1 MSDGR
6 LNFKATIDDA
16 DFNRKLNNMEKG
28 VDGLTFTKPTESINR
43 LKKEIEEVN
52 SVLIKNRR
60 ALIDLDNKLA
70 STAPGQLKKDL
81 QLERNSLKKS
91 IQEDEVAL
99 KNLNAELKRTKA
111 SHTTVN
117 AELLK
122 TRQRMAE
129 LVVAGK
135 QNTAEYQQ
143 LSAKAKEY
151 SNALKQVGND
161 TTEVSKRSRGLK
173 GVFTTIAS
181 YFGVFAAISTVMRLI
196 RGAFN
201 TIVDFDSRL
210 LNVSKT
216 TGLAGQELKDLG
228 VSLRNLSQELKVISV
243 DKLMEFAGVA
253 GQLGIKGTQE
263 ILAFTEA
270 LAKLSVTSNIQGE
283 EGAIQIARFLGLVE
297 GNVKNVKDLGD
308 ELTNLGNNFK
318 VFEDEIIKNA
328 LAIAQNTGTFKLG
341 RQEILAYATSLKEAG
356 VEAELTGASL
366 GRTYQQIEKV
376 LRTGKNIDNL
386 AKITGQSVEDLK
398 EAFKTDP
405 QGVVYSF
412 IKGLNEV
419 QEAGGSVNNAITS
432 IGITA
437 TRDLRVIGTLATGG
451 FDVLN
456 RAMNDVKDSSG
467 AMQQEFETASGKIS
481 NSIESVKVSWENL
494 ILAVN
499 NSENEIGTTIS
510 FWAKALSGL
519 IDWIAR
525 ATTSWKELNRI
536 ASGKGAESGFE
547 SVMSRRDRISVGEAT
562 QQAFL
567 LEQEL
572 RKLNDQRRQ
581 LESDISETG
590 SKSQRDMFKKRLEDL
605 SGVIG
610 YVNSQM
616 LAYRQIASGI
626 GKTEP
631 VIVPKTI
638 EELEAEAELKKAQ
651 REREALYKKR
661 LAFLDE
667 LQKAEND
674 LTLSTLSGL
683 DLELAKVEEVYQNR
697 LKKAKELGAN
707 QKALNDIES
716 LRVREIE
723 TVTYKAD
730 TEALKIS
737 LEQQKKDYEDF
748 ENFKKQVG
756 TQKATEMYSG
766 IIDVSKSYYDVL
778 RDELNNIDLSTAT
791 AKEKER
797 VAVLFKMFQEYSI
810 SKQEEERK
818 NLETLISMTQS
829 YEQKILNLRE
839 EYEKKKAD
847 LRKDY
852 TEDDLDSRL
861 DILDKEFREKLSSI
875 IDDFNKENNLG
886 DISSTLIGATKSQ
899 VMAQIKSLE
908 GYLNTATNLTQSQV
922 NKIRGI
928 INELNN
934 NLFTATGNE
943 DITSLDAYYNE
954 IERIKEALII
964 LESQKKNALDL
975 GGEDAAEKVALL
987 NAQIDALNKRL
998 EDLNNSKIIA
1008 IGSEFG
1014 RISSFLSEMSN
1025 KFNGVNS
1032 GVQKMLNS
1040 MAKAVGFAKEMND
1053 YFKSMSEHS
1062 NATKDGTAN
1071 MSTAMSAGMGYIGM
1085 FMSLVSIL
1093 DNMSKASERQA
1104 QRDAE
1109 RMRLEAE
1116 RYMNQLEYERLLK
1129 QLEVDR
1135 ARREQLGLS
1144 SRRKE
1149 LSALVDMYELE
1160 LEQIERLSKIIFSE
1174 TSILFEEWQGGLNS
1188 ARLVKFN
1195 TSDLQLEI
1203 NRVRKE
1209 LEELYE
1215 LRESD
1220 PSKNYN
1226 PQILALEDYLKR
1238 LKGAIIEG
1246 KTWQELQRDLDSG
1259 YIHESMREYVQGYI
1273 DLAKAAEEAGY
1284 SIEDLQNA
1292 MNEMAS
1298 GTSLDELSNALA
1310 NAFANGEDAVMS
1322 FGQTMEDVLKNAV
1335 VSAFK
1340 NEYIIKEMDKIMK
1353 MFDRGWDGEY
1363 TEEELDEIRKASE
1376 EAAKRLQQQWDRIS
1390 EGLGFD
1396 FGSDDLGGSMKDG
1409 IKRITE
1415 SQADRL
1421 TGILTGMQV
1430 DVIES
1435 RKSLQ
1440 LSNNLLSSSLD
1451 NLIAIEFNTRAT
1463 ADNTYQMVQILQNNQ
1478 QKALGL

>member
-6 LNFKATIDDA
+6 LNFKITVDDKDAIDGI
-16 DFNRKLNNMEKG
+16 NRMQKG
-28 VDGLTFTKPTESINR
+28 VNGLTFTKPTESINR

-52 SVLIKNRR
+52 EVLNKNRKS
-60 ALIDLDNKLA
+60 LTDLNFKI
-70 STAPGQLKKDL
+70 SNTAPGQLKKDL

-91 IQEDEVAL
+91 IQEDELAL

-122 TRQRMAE
+122 TRQQMSA
-129 LVVAGK
+129 LAILGK

-181 YFGVFAAISTVMRLI
+181 YFGVFAGIQTAISLI

-216 TGLAGQELKDLG
+216 TGLAGQELKNLG
-228 VSLRNLSQELKVISV
+228 TSLRNLSQELKVISV

-297 GNVKNVKDLGD
+297 GDVKNVKDLGD

-398 EAFKTDP
+398 SSFDTDP
-405 QGVVYSF
+405 QGVIYSF

-419 QEAGGSVNNAITS
+419 QKAGGSVNNAITS

-456 RAMNDVKDSSG
+456 RAMNDVTDSSG

-494 ILAVN
+494 ILAIN
-499 NSENEIGTTIS
+499 SSENTIGNVANA
-510 FWAKALSGL
+510 WLSGL
-519 IDWIAR
+519 AIIIDGINKV
-525 ATTSWKELNRI
+525 TTSWKELNKITGTKVRQE
-536 ASGKGAESGFE
+536 AYEYEKAYLELDFDTNE
-547 SVMSRRDRISVGEAT
+547 KRREDA
-562 QQAFL
+562 
-567 LEQEL
+567 
-572 RKLNDQRRQ
+572 
-581 LESDISETG
+581 
-590 SKSQRDMFKKRLEDL
+590 LED
-605 SGVIG
+605 
-610 YVNSQM
+610 
-616 LAYRQIASGI
+616 RQRYS
-626 GKTEP
+626 E
-631 VIVPKTI
+631 
-638 EELEAEAELKKAQ
+638 ELKKINDDIVKNEAKLKEVEENRSFIGSIFMGSRGIKPIQ
-651 REREALYKKR
+651 RELDALTKEAEIAEGRILAIDEAFEQFNKKNTTTTTTTDLDLTDDKKTKKSESALKKR

-674 LTLSTLSGL
+674 LTQSTLSGL
-683 DLELAKVEEVYQNR
+683 DLELSKVNEVYNDR

-707 QKALNDIES
+707 QEALNKIES
-716 LRVREIE
+716 LRVRETE

-756 TQKATEMYSG
+756 VQKATEMYSD

-778 RDELNNIDLSTAT
+778 RDELASFGDRDDLTNIEKQRINELFKLLQDYSIDRLSKEKQDLQNLIKETAT
-791 AKEKER
+791 YQERISLIQETYAQKRKDLEKVTNEQIRNEKLAILNQQEKDAILSVENEVYERQKIERDAIRNLTTYTKKELENRIKSTEEFLIIAGENLSENQRKTLEGELSLLNAINGSTDLIIKQNALLKEKER
-797 VAVLFKMFQEYSI
+797 ITKAIKNNTSKDPEIAKKLNKELEDVNELIEGNKKDTISTAEGIQMAVQGANMLASAFGGVNKELQMAVEAISNIVSALASGDMAGAVMAVAGTIIQGAIDVFGKNDTSAINSERLRLQEEYNKMLRDQLLIEIQLNDAYQSRAEAIKEEQEALLENRKVIIDRMKEILNTFYELYKDFGGFGSTNDFDFFVEWQDSGLNEYFENGVELSDELLNKLIELNAKAPLQGQMKDLFDELIRLKEEFGSVNEAVKQLKKEDLNIITGTTAQSLADSI
-810 SKQEEERK
+810 REGIASGKRSFSDFADDIEGFLRNAILAGMSAEIIEPQVQALQDLLAEIVKDGITEEERK
-818 NLETLISMTQS
+818 RFEEA
-829 YEQKILNLRE
+829 YAKIAE
-839 EYEKKKAD
+839 E
-847 LRKDY
+847 
-852 TEDDLDSRL
+852 
-861 DILDKEFREKLSSI
+861 
-875 IDDFNKENNLG
+875 
-886 DISSTLIGATKSQ
+886 
-899 VMAQIKSLE
+899 
-908 GYLNTATNLTQSQV
+908 
-922 NKIRGI
+922 
-928 INELNN
+928 
-934 NLFTATGNE
+934 
-943 DITSLDAYYNE
+943 
-954 IERIKEALII
+954 
-964 LESQKKNALDL
+964 
-975 GGEDAAEKVALL
+975 AAE
-987 NAQIDALNKRL
+987 
-998 EDLNNSKIIA
+998 
-1008 IGSEFG
+1008 
-1014 RISSFLSEMSN
+1014 
-1025 KFNGVNS
+1025 
-1032 GVQKMLNS
+1032 
-1040 MAKAVGFAKEMND
+1040 
-1053 YFKSMSEHS
+1053 
-1062 NATKDGTAN
+1062 
-1071 MSTAMSAGMGYIGM
+1071 
-1085 FMSLVSIL
+1085 
-1093 DNMSKASERQA
+1093 
-1104 QRDAE
+1104 
-1109 RMRLEAE
+1109 
-1116 RYMNQLEYERLLK
+1116 
-1129 QLEVDR
+1129 
-1135 ARREQLGLS
+1135 
-1144 SRRKE
+1144 
-1149 LSALVDMYELE
+1149 
-1160 LEQIERLSKIIFSE
+1160 
-1174 TSILFEEWQGGLNS
+1174 
-1188 ARLVKFN
+1188 
-1195 TSDLQLEI
+1195 
-1203 NRVRKE
+1203 
-1209 LEELYE
+1209 
-1215 LRESD
+1215 
-1220 PSKNYN
+1220 
-1226 PQILALEDYLKR
+1226 
-1238 LKGAIIEG
+1238 
-1246 KTWQELQRDLDSG
+1246 
-1259 YIHESMREYVQGYI
+1259 YI
-1273 DLAKAAEEAGY
+1273 DLINQAG
-1284 SIEDLQNA
+1284 INL
-1292 MNEMAS
+1292 
-1298 GTSLDELSNALA
+1298 
-1310 NAFANGEDAVMS
+1310 GES
-1322 FGQTMEDVLKNAV
+1322 P
-1335 VSAFK
+1335 
-1340 NEYIIKEMDKIMK
+1340 
-1353 MFDRGWDGEY
+1353 
-1363 TEEELDEIRKASE
+1363 
-1376 EAAKRLQQQWDRIS
+1376 
-1390 EGLGFD
+1390 D
-1396 FGSDDLGGSMKDG
+1396 FGAGAKDG

-1463 ADNTYQMVQILQNNQ
+1463 ADNTYQLVQILQNNQ
-1478 QKALGL
+1478 QQSLGL

>member
-6 LNFKATIDDA
+6 LNFKATIDDK
-16 DFNRKLNNMEKG
+16 DFNRKLDGMKKG
-28 VDGLTFTKPTESINR
+28 VDALSKSVTSANRSLGKGNTFNITDKSITNINNSTNTLNRTLNNTKTNLTQ
-43 LKKEIEEVN
+43 VN
-52 SVLIKNRR
+52 QNFNQTNNTLN
-60 ALIDLDNKLA
+60 
-70 STAPGQLKKDL
+70 QLNNTTGNL
-81 QLERNSLKKS
+81 NNSLN
-91 IQEDEVAL
+91 Q
-99 KNLNAELKRTKA
+99 T
-111 SHTTVN
+111 
-117 AELLK
+117 
-122 TRQRMAE
+122 
-129 LVVAGK
+129 
-135 QNTAEYQQ
+135 
-143 LSAKAKEY
+143 
-151 SNALKQVGND
+151 SNASD
-161 TTEVSKRSRGLK
+161 RASRGLK
-173 GVFTTIAS
+173 GVFTRIAS
-181 YFGVFAAISTVMRLI
+181 YFGVFVGIQSVISLI

-216 TGLAGQELKDLG
+216 TGLAGKELKDLG
-228 VSLRNLSQELKVISV
+228 TSLRNLSQELKVISV

-297 GNVKNVKDLGD
+297 GDVKNVKDLGD

-451 FDVLN
+451 FAVLN

-467 AMQQEFETASGKIS
+467 AMQEEFETASGKIS

-499 NSENEIGTTIS
+499 SSENEIGTTIS

-536 ASGKGAESGFE
+536 ASGKGTESGFE

-590 SKSQRDMFKKRLEDL
+590 SKSQRDLFKKRLEDL

-616 LAYRQIASGI
+616 IAYRNIASGI
-626 GKTEP
+626 EKIEP
-631 VIVPKTI
+631 VTTTTTDFDDDKET
-638 EELEAEAELKKAQ
+638 KKS
-651 REREALYKKR
+651 ENALKKR

-667 LQKAEND
+667 LQKAENN
-674 LTLSTLSGL
+674 LTQSTLSGL
-683 DLELAKVEEVYQNR
+683 DLELAKVEEVYQSR
-697 LKKAKELGAN
+697 LKKAKELSAN

-723 TVTYKAD
+723 TVTYKTD

-756 TQKATEMYSG
+756 VEKATEMYSG

-797 VAVLFKMFQEYSI
+797 YNAFFKMFQEYGQAKTDEDRKALESLVLNTQSVTDKLKI
-810 SKQEEERK
+810 LYENYQRDLAILSERYTGERLKQEQDK
-818 NLETLISMTQS
+818 L
-829 YEQKILNLRE
+829 YESFASESESLRSSVLGYTDEFQK
-839 EYEKKKAD
+839 A
-847 LRKDY
+847 
-852 TEDDLDSRL
+852 L
-861 DILDKEFREKLSSI
+861 DI
-875 IDDFNKENNLG
+875 
-886 DISSTLIGATKSQ
+886 IGASTRRQAQTQIDSLTKLLTGANKLTKSQ
-899 VMAQIKSLE
+899 VVAIKNTIKELNKAL
-908 GYLNTATNLTQSQV
+908 LNTDEKGKGGILGQLSTQINLVEKEIKDYQ
-922 NKIRGI
+922 
-928 INELNN
+928 
-934 NLFTATGNE
+934 
-943 DITSLDAYYNE
+943 DA
-954 IERIKEALII
+954 IKEAKQEDG
-964 LESQKKNALDL
+964 ESVEQFTARVKLM
-975 GGEDAAEKVALL
+975 
-987 NAQIDALNKRL
+987 QDALELLIQKSESL
-998 EDLNNSKIIA
+998 KFEKLVETFVSLGDMSSAFNSLGDSLA
-1008 IGSEFG
+1008 VFDDGLG
-1014 RISSFLSEMSN
+1014 NTL
-1025 KFNGVNS
+1025 
-1032 GVQKMLNS
+1032 
-1040 MAKAVGFAKEMND
+1040 KAVGDILKIVGLVGKLLEAVGAGVRAAGESGGNMWVAIIGAVVQIAGAISQMISEGKKRRDQARKEFAEFYRNLLTSEYEYQALLRERELARIEND
-1053 YFKSMSEHS
+1053 DDQTPLERLKAQQDAIKKQMIDIKREYDEILEKILTS
-1062 NATKDGTAN
+1062 GR
-1071 MSTAMSAGMGYIGM
+1071 YISDVERDKQKNKNIFAELSGLSGDIEEQYAQLEKM
-1085 FMSLVSIL
+1085 FL
-1093 DNMSKASERQA
+1093 EG
-1104 QRDAE
+1104 
-1109 RMRLEAE
+1109 RLEGDTLAWFE
-1116 RYMNQLEYERLLK
+1116 ALK
-1129 QLEVDR
+1129 K
-1135 ARREQLGLS
+1135 S
-1144 SRRKE
+1144 KE
-1149 LSALVDMYELE
+1149 ELE
-1160 LEQIERLSKIIFSE
+1160 
-1174 TSILFEEWQGGLNS
+1174 
-1188 ARLVKFN
+1188 
-1195 TSDLQLEI
+1195 
-1203 NRVRKE
+1203 
-1209 LEELYE
+1209 
-1215 LRESD
+1215 
-1220 PSKNYN
+1220 
-1226 PQILALEDYLKR
+1226 AL
-1238 LKGAIIEG
+1238 
-1246 KTWQELQRDLDSG
+1246 G
-1259 YIHESMREYVQGYI
+1259 Y
-1273 DLAKAAEEAGY
+1273 
-1284 SIEDLQNA
+1284 
-1292 MNEMAS
+1292 
-1298 GTSLDELSNALA
+1298 
-1310 NAFANGEDAVMS
+1310 
-1322 FGQTMEDVLKNAV
+1322 TMEDV
-1335 VSAFK
+1335 
-1340 NEYIIKEMDKIMK
+1340 IRMQ
-1353 MFDRGWDGEY
+1353 
-1363 TEEELDEIRKASE
+1363 EELITGTTWSEMASQIADMFASGTNSAIEFANTMEDVIRNAIVAGFKARFIDEQMQNLFDMLAAFSEDGLTEDEISQFKMNYE
-1376 EAAKRLQQQWDRIS
+1376 KVFEDLNKQWEQIT

-1396 FGSDDLGGSMKDG
+1396 FGTDDLGGSAKDG

-1440 LSNNLLSSSLD
+1440 ISNNLLSSSLD